1 LTERTL
7 SDLQANF
14 GTGTRVRC
22 TIPGFEDRIGIVV
35 MRDESHG
42 AWVLWDDLGTP
53 LHQQGNDF
61 AGLPPRMTAAEQSTR
76 WKAALDCESAG
87 YSQRHI
93 DPFDT
98 GSLTLTGGRKPD

>member
-1 LTERTL
+1 MTERTL
-7 SDLQANF
+7 SDLQTDF

-22 TIPGFEDRIGIVV
+22 TSPGFEDRTGIVV

-42 AWVLWDDLGTP
+42 AWVLWDDRSIP
-53 LHQQGNDF
+53 LHQQARDF
-61 AGLPPRMTAAEQSTR
+61 TGLPPRMTTAETSAR

-98 GSLTLTGGRKPD
+98 GSLTLTGGQESD

>member
-1 LTERTL
+1 MTERTL

-22 TIPGFEDRIGIVV
+22 TNPGFEDRTGIVV

-42 AWVLWDDLGTP
+42 AWVLWDDKGTP
-53 LHQQGNDF
+53 LHQQARDF
-61 AGLPPRMTAAEQSTR
+61 TGLPPRMTAAEHSTR

-87 YSQRHI
+87 YSQRRI

-98 GSLTLTGGRKPD
+98 GSLTLAGGQESD